1 MYNVVNWKAVGKVV
15 RLIYEGEAVGD
26 VLHNISS
33 IDRALP
39 NSVMAVILE
48 RLFERFGCY
57 VDRNRRYVLCD
68 RPLGAR
74 CRQRGRLY
82 WCVVEPPWFYSERPL
97 PGCFPLSNGFLC
109 MQKDAEVALKH
120 FDGGDCASAL
130 AAMPGRR
137 AEVGGWVL
145 YMSDGV
151 IYECDKAVSIYRVR
165 QECREAERCG
175 RLWKINKTAAI
186 AYEVTSTKA
195 YAAYV
200 VWQRPAIE
208 MLKEIFEER
217 GEYDL
222 TPEEVS

>member
-1 MYNVVNWKAVGKVV
+1 MVNWKGVGKVV
-15 RLIYEGEAVGD
+15 RLIYEGEVVVD
-26 VLHNISS
+26 VLHKISS

-68 RPLGAR
+68 RPLGVR
-74 CRQRGRLY
+74 CKQRGRLY
-82 WCVVEPPWFYSERPL
+82 WCAVESPWFFSEQPL
-97 PGCFPLSNGFLC
+97 PGCFKLANGYLC
-109 MQKDAEVALKH
+109 VRKDVETALRR
-120 FDGGDCASAL
+120 FEEGDCGAAL

-151 IYECDKAVSIYRVR
+151 VYECDKVVSIYRVR

-175 RLWKINKTAAI
+175 RLWKINKAAAI
-186 AYEVTSTKA
+186 AYEVTNTKP
-195 YAAYV
+195 YAYV
-200 VWQRPAIE
+200 VWQKPAIE
-208 MLKEIFEER
+208 MLKEIFEEG
-217 GEYDL
+217 GEYGD
-222 TPEEVS
+222 S